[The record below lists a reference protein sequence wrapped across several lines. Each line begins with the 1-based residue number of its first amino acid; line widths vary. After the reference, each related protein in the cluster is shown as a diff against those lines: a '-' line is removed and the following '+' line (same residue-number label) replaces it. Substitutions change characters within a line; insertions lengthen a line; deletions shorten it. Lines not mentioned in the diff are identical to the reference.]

1 MTPGG
6 LADRA
11 RADRAEA
18 VRRAARSWRRA
29 GAIDDAA
36 LAAIEA
42 RHPDDRVRVG
52 PVFRVLLFLFTLI
65 AGNAAFGMVGVLV
78 GSASRGGNE
87 AVFLVVLSVLGGA
100 AFAVLTE
107 VQIGKLRRRQ
117 GGTESATS
125 FMAVGF
131 LIGAISWW
139 VFWPSTFHLFN
150 VLPALCMV
158 AALLAAAAW
167 RWGYPLY
174 AGAATVTLLAALAC
188 LPFGRLLWIVLP
200 LAAAPLLLKLSAAPR
215 LPPAHRMSWTAV
227 LLVSLAGLYAA
238 VHIGCWEGQLI
249 EDVGKLSLL
258 PSAPRGD
265 AFWWMS
271 VAATALVPVA
281 LLAFGLRGRR
291 YPLILL
297 GAGTAVASLVTL
309 RWYVHVAPLW
319 VVLTLSGVALAA
331 IVLVLRRYLE
341 SGPNGERHGYTA
353 APLFQDAARLRLLE
367 DGAAIVTMTPAARN
381 LHDEPKFEGDGGQ
394 FGGGGASAEF

>member
-1 MTPGG
+1 LTPD
-6 LADRA
+6 LV

-29 GAIDDAA
+29 GVIDAAA
-36 LAAIEA
+36 LAAVEA
-42 RHPDDRVRVG
+42 RYPDDRVRVG
-52 PVFRVLLFLFTLI
+52 PVFRVLLFVFTLI
-65 AGNAAFGMVGVLV
+65 AGNAGFGMVSLIL
-78 GSASRGGNE
+78 SLGNRNIE
-87 AVFLVVLSVLGGA
+87 AGFLAFLSVLGGL

-107 VQIGKLRRRQ
+107 IQIGKLRRRQ

-131 LIGAISWW
+131 LIGAIGWW
-139 VFWPSTFHLFN
+139 VFWPSTFNLFN

-174 AGAATVTLLAALAC
+174 AGAAAVTLLATLAC
-188 LPFGRLLWIVLP
+188 LPFGRLSWIVLP
-200 LAAAPLLLKLSAAPR
+200 LAAAPLLLKLSATPR
-215 LPPAHRMSWTAV
+215 LPPAHRSSWTAV

-249 EDVGKLSLL
+249 EDVGKLTLL

-265 AFWWMS
+265 TLWWLS
-271 VAATALVPVA
+271 VAATALVPIVF
-281 LLAFGLRGRR
+281 LAFGLRGRR
-291 YPLILL
+291 YPLLLL

-309 RWYVHVAPLW
+309 RWYIHVAPLW
-319 VVLTLSGVALAA
+319 VVLTLSGAVLAA
-331 IVLVLRRYLE
+331 VVLVLRRYLE

-353 APLFQDAARLRLLE
+353 APLFQDAARQRLFE
-367 DGAAIVTMTPAARN
+367 AGAAILTMTPAARN
-381 LHDEPKFEGDGGQ
+381 FHEESKFEGGGGQ
-394 FGGGGASAEF
+394 FGGGGASGEF

>member
-1 MTPGG
+1 MTPD
-6 LADRA
+6 LV

-29 GAIDDAA
+29 GVIDAAA
-36 LAAIEA
+36 LAAVEA
-42 RHPDDRVRVG
+42 RYPDDRVRVG
-52 PVFRVLLFLFTLI
+52 PVFRVLLFVFTLI
-65 AGNAAFGMVGVLV
+65 AGNAGFGMVSLIL
-78 GSASRGGNE
+78 SLGNRNIE
-87 AVFLVVLSVLGGA
+87 AGFLAFLSVLGGL

-107 VQIGKLRRRQ
+107 IQIGKLRRRQ

-131 LIGAISWW
+131 LIGAIGWW
-139 VFWPSTFHLFN
+139 VFWPSTFNLFN

-174 AGAATVTLLAALAC
+174 AGAAAVTLLATLAC
-188 LPFGRLLWIVLP
+188 LPFGRLSWIVLP
-200 LAAAPLLLKLSAAPR
+200 LAAAPLLLKLSATPR
-215 LPPAHRMSWTAV
+215 LPPAHRSSWTAV

-249 EDVGKLSLL
+249 EDVGKLTLL

-265 AFWWMS
+265 TLWWLS
-271 VAATALVPVA
+271 VAATALVPIVF
-281 LLAFGLRGRR
+281 LAFGLRGRR
-291 YPLILL
+291 YPLLLL

-309 RWYVHVAPLW
+309 RWYIHVAPLW
-319 VVLTLSGVALAA
+319 VVLTLSGAVLAA
-331 IVLVLRRYLE
+331 VVLVLRRYLE

-353 APLFQDAARLRLLE
+353 APLFQDAARQRLFE
-367 DGAAIVTMTPAARN
+367 AGAAILTMTPAARN
-381 LHDEPKFEGDGGQ
+381 FHEESKFEGGGGQ
-394 FGGGGASAEF
+394 FGGGGASGEF

>member
-1 MTPGG
+1 MTLG

-42 RHPDDRVRVG
+42 RYPDDRVRVG

-65 AGNAAFGMVGVLV
+65 AGNAGFGMVSVLV
-78 GSASRGGNE
+78 TSASRSGND
-87 AVFLVVLSVLGGA
+87 AGFLAFLSLLAGGA
-100 AFAVLTE
+100 FAALTE

-117 GGTESATS
+117 GGTEAATS

-131 LIGAISWW
+131 LIGAVAWW
-139 VFWPSTFHLFN
+139 VFWPSTLNFRN
-150 VLPALCMV
+150 VLPGLCIT

-174 AGAATVTLLAALAC
+174 AGAATATLLAALAC
-188 LPFGRLLWIVLP
+188 LPLGRLWWIVLP
-200 LAAAPLLLKLSAAPR
+200 LAAAPLLFKLSASPR
-215 LPPAHRMSWTAV
+215 LPPAHRHSWIAV

-238 VHIGCWEGQLI
+238 VHLGSWQAQII
-249 EDVGKLSLL
+249 EDVGHLTLL
-258 PSAPRGD
+258 PSAPQGD
-265 AFWWMS
+265 TRWSLS
-271 VAATALVPVA
+271 VAATALVPIL

-297 GAGTAVASLVTL
+297 GAGTAVVSLVTL
-309 RWYVHVAPLW
+309 RWYIHVAPLW
-319 VVLTLSGVALAA
+319 VVLTLSGVMLAA
-331 IVLVLRRYLE
+331 VVLVLRRYLE
-341 SGPNGERHGYTA
+341 SGPDGERHGYTA
-353 APLFQDAARLRLLE
+353 APLFQDAARQRLFE
-367 DGAAIVTMTPAARN
+367 AGAAILTMTPAARE
-381 LHDEPKFEGDGGQ
+381 LHEEPKFEGGGGQ
-394 FGGGGASAEF
+394 FGGGGASGEY